1 MNRSHAKMA
10 DFFSLNPEEQLQN
23 FEIAAA
29 DSLRHWDLQGA
40 KLSLVKQPRE
50 NAVFAVELNGD
61 RYALKLHR
69 LGYHTDD
76 ELRSEYQWIKALA
89 DSGIRVPSIVPAKSG
104 EPFVKQRVAGMKDDI
119 QVDLVEWVE
128 GIELGSVEQ
137 GIADETSVIDSYRT
151 VGQLAAQVHN
161 QAVSWQLPPGFVRH
175 AWDEQGL
182 AGEQPIW
189 GRFWEIE
196 AASDAERDLL
206 ARGRD
211 AVYAGLARLAKSPGT
226 YSMIHAD
233 FAPENIL
240 VEREKLRL
248 IDFDDA
254 GFGWHLFELVTSLYF
269 IQEEPY
275 FDLAQQAL
283 IEGYRVYRQLSDQQ
297 LEMMPL
303 FFLAR
308 GFTYI
313 GWVHT
318 RHETETARELT
329 PMLLEAACGLAEDYL
344 SKC

>member
-1 MNRSHAKMA
+1 MT
-10 DFFSLNPEEQLQN
+10 DFFSLSPEQQLQH
-23 FEIAAA
+23 FEAAA
-29 DSLRHWDLQGA
+29 KDALHHWNLQGA
-40 KLSLVKQPRE
+40 SLNLVKEPRE
-50 NAVFAVELNGD
+50 NAVFAVEHDSG

-76 ELRSEYQWIKALA
+76 ELRSEYQWIQALA
-89 DSGIRVPSIVPAKSG
+89 DFGIKVPSIVPSESG
-104 EPFVKQRVAGMKDDI
+104 DLFVKQRVAGMSGDI
-119 QVDLVEWVE
+119 QVDLVEWLD
-128 GIELGSVEQ
+128 GKELGSVEE
-137 GIADETSVIDSYRT
+137 GIADEASAIDTYRT

-175 AWDEQGL
+175 AWDEEGL
-182 AGEQPIW
+182 AGKQPIW
-189 GRFWEIE
+189 GEFWKIE
-196 AASDAERDLL
+196 AASDAQRDLL
-206 ARGRD
+206 VRGRD
-211 AVYAGLARLAKSPGT
+211 AVFTGLGQLAKSPGT

-240 VEREKLRL
+240 VDGDQLRL

-269 IQEEPY
+269 IQGEPY
-275 FDLAQQAL
+275 FDRAQEAL
-283 IEGYRVYRQLSDQQ
+283 VEGYRAHRQLPDQQ
-297 LEMMPL
+297 MELMPL

-344 SKC
+344 SKY

>member
-1 MNRSHAKMA
+1 MT
-10 DFFSLNPEEQLQN
+10 DFFSLSPDEQLQN
-23 FEIAAA
+23 FETAASDA
-29 DSLRHWDLQGA
+29 LRHWDLQGA
-40 KLSLVKQPRE
+40 DLNLVKQPRE
-50 NAVFAVELNGD
+50 NAVFAVERNGD
-61 RYALKLHR
+61 RYAIKLHR
-69 LGYHTDD
+69 LGYHTDE

-89 DSGIRVPSIVPAKSG
+89 DYGISVPSIVPAKSG
-104 EPFVKQRVAGMKDDI
+104 ELFVKQRVAGMSDDI
-119 QVDLVEWVE
+119 QVDLVEW
-128 GIELGSVEQ
+128 IDARELGSVEE
-137 GIADETSVIDSYRT
+137 GIADESSVIDTYRT

-161 QAVSWQLPPGFVRH
+161 QAVSWQMPAGFVRH

-189 GRFWEIE
+189 GQFWKIE
-196 AASDAERDLL
+196 AASDSERDLL
-206 ARGRD
+206 IRGRD
-211 AVYAGLARLAKSPGT
+211 AVFNGLSRLAKSPGT

-240 VEREKLRL
+240 ADGDRLRL

-269 IQEEPY
+269 IQGEAY
-275 FDLAQQAL
+275 FDRAQEAL
-283 IEGYRVYRQLSDQQ
+283 IEGYRSRRQLSDQQ
-297 LEMMPL
+297 LELMPL

-344 SKC
+344 SKY